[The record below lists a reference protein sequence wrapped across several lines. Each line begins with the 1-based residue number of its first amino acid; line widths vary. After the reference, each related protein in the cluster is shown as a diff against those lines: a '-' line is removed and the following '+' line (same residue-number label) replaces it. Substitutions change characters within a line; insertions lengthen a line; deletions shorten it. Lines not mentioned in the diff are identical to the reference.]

1 MSNDRRPILGEA
13 VVAGESS
20 VPTYTIPNTDGPQ
33 HNPYNNADDDDE
45 IFPELIKN
53 PGDNIKFSKTNGLTV
68 LTTAVFIV
76 GETAGSGILA
86 LPDAVKNTGW
96 IGIVLIFALG
106 LGAGFTGVRLG
117 KCWVIV
123 QSRYTEYQGHIRYP
137 YPAIGYK
144 CFGNYGRYPVSF
156 CINFTMFGGATV
168 FLLLAAQNIQS
179 LILAWS
185 GTDFSYCILLI
196 ILAAVLLPL
205 SWLGTP
211 NDFWFVGVGAM
222 AATAVACLLL
232 FTGTLLESRG
242 VDINAV
248 EHTNPTFQSFFLGFG
263 AILFSFGGHA
273 AYPTIQHDMVE
284 PQKFPKAILIT
295 YSIIMCMYLPISS
308 SGYFVFGDNL
318 RNNVLQNLTEQ
329 PVIRHIAEVL
339 ITLHLLLGF
348 NIVINPISQEVEEFF
363 KIPHSFNWK
372 RCLIRSGIVCF
383 ALFVA
388 ETIPHFGS
396 ILNLIGGSSTAFLIF
411 VFPSIFYLKLCSM
424 KGDWDEIEVEL
435 WEKVLLIILCSIG
448 VVGGVASTVSTIQS
462 MVDPK
467 TFVPPCYVNGG
478 V

>member
-1 MSNDRRPILGEA
+1 MSNDKRPILPEA
-13 VVAGESS
+13 VLPGESI
-20 VPTYTIPNTDGPQ
+20 VPTNTLPKTDGPQ
-33 HNPYNNADDDDE
+33 HNPNNNADDDE
-45 IFPELIKN
+45 SFPELNKI
-53 PGDNIKFSKTNGLTV
+53 PGDNLKFSKTNGLTV

-76 GETAGSGILA
+76 GEMAGSGILA

-96 IGIVLIFALG
+96 IGIVLILACG

-117 KCWVIV
+117 QCWVIV
-123 QSRYTEYQGHIRYP
+123 QSRYTEYQGHVRYP

-156 CINFTMFGGATV
+156 CINFTLFGVSTV

-179 LILAWS
+179 LIFSWT
-185 GTDFSYCILLI
+185 GTHFSYCILLI
-196 ILAAVLLPL
+196 ILAAILLPL

-232 FTGTLLESRG
+232 FIGNLLESRG
-242 VDINAV
+242 VDISTV
-248 EHTNPTFQSFFLGFG
+248 KHTRPTFQSFFLGFG

-284 PQKFPKAILIT
+284 PQKFPKAILIA
-295 YSIIMCMYLPISS
+295 YSTIMCMYIPVSS
-308 SGYFVFGDNL
+308 SGYFIFGDNL
-318 RNNVLQNLTEQ
+318 QTNVLQNLNTQ
-329 PVIRHIAEVL
+329 PVIRQIVEVL
-339 ITLHLLLGF
+339 IILHLMLGF
-348 NIVINPISQEVEEFF
+348 IIVINPLSQEVEELF

-372 RCLIRSGIVCF
+372 RCLLRSGIVCLV
-383 ALFVA
+383 LFVG
-388 ETIPHFGS
+388 ESIPHFGV
-396 ILNLIGGSSTAFLIF
+396 ILNLIGGSSTTFLVF